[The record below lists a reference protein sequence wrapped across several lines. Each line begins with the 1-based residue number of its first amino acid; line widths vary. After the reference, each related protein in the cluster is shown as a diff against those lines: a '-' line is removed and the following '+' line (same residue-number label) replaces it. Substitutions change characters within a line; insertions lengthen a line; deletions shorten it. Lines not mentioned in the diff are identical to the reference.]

1 MSVYL
6 KNRKSKQMLQL
17 FDEETETPKE
27 IIETNIKEKSLKSG
41 GSYKKEEIKKVEN
54 KPFEKLRVPKFSKK
68 KTDVHKNNIV
78 LILN

>member
-6 KNRKSKQMLQL
+6 KNRKSKMMLHL
-17 FDEETETPKE
+17 FEEP
-27 IIETNIKEKSLKSG
+27 IIEDEPQTKNIKEQSFQNG
-41 GSYKKEEIKKVEN
+41 GSYQKNEIEKIEN
-54 KPFEKLRVPKFSKK
+54 KPLEKLRVPKFSKK